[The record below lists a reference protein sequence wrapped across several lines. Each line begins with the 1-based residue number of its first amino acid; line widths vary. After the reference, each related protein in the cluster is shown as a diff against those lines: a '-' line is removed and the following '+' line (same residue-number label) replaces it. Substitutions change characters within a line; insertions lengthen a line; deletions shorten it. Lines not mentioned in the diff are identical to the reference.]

1 MGMTMQ
7 VLAWLTFL
15 ALGAFFF
22 DDLLGKQYNP
32 NQDLQTRSSEEGHR
46 EVVLQRNRFGHYVTS
61 GEINGEPVTFIL
73 DTGATG
79 VAVPDAV
86 AQRLGLQR
94 GRAFRTQTANGTG
107 TSYAARLDS
116 VSVGGIELQDV
127 PAGITPG
134 LQTDQVL
141 QRKPNGA
148 FVRGLMQKGV
158 FLFGDL
164 QRIGQHPRTQ
174 ADHRAVE
181 GRIQHDGGS
190 GGAHREQGAGGI
202 KQ

>member
-1 MGMTMQ
+1 
-7 VLAWLTFL
+7 LAYIPL

-32 NQDLQTRSSEEGHR
+32 NQNLQTRSGEEGVR

-61 GEINGEPVTFIL
+61 GEINGQPVTFIL

-79 VAVPDAV
+79 VAVPDTI

-94 GRAFRTQTANGTG
+94 GPAFRTQTANGTG

-127 PAGITPG
+127 RAGITPG
-134 LQTDQVL
+134 LQTDQIL
-141 QRKPNGA
+141 LGMSFLKHIEFTQR
-148 FVRGLMQKGV
+148 
-158 FLFGDL
+158 GDTL
-164 QRIGQHPRTQ
+164 TLRQYH
-174 ADHRAVE
+174 
-181 GRIQHDGGS
+181 
-190 GGAHREQGAGGI
+190 
-202 KQ
+202 